1 MSVVCITASPYYRG
15 FFFLKKII
23 ENFVAILETA
33 RNTVRIREVS
43 VPIGSTVYYLKAVYF
58 VSF

>member
-1 MSVVCITASPYYRG
+1 MSFVCIRASPYYRS
-15 FFFLKKII
+15 FFLKKIL
-23 ENFVAILETA
+23 ENLVGILETA